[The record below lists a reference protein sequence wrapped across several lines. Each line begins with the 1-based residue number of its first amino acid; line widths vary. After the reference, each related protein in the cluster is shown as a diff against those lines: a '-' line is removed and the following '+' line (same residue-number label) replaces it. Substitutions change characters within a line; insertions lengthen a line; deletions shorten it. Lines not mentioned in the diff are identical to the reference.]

1 MLIPNLLL
9 TAKYRL
15 RGINLKKELASGSAK
30 LPPCQEDNQDE
41 SKFICL
47 TFDDGPSQHTVRLLD
62 ILKEND
68 VKATFFL
75 VATFAREN
83 REIIDRMKA
92 EGHTLALHTFE
103 HKCPLFENEEYTK
116 HAFDKSM
123 DILTDLGISPRFFR
137 PAWGT
142 FNRVNIAKAREYGL
156 KPILWNVMAEDW
168 QGNTTDD
175 IIFKKL
181 IKRTKPYDVVCLH
194 DGRGENNAPGRTI
207 KALERAIPMWKRRGF
222 RFVTIG
228 DIFDE

>member
-1 MLIPNLLL
+1 MLIQNLLL

-15 RGINLKKELASGSAK
+15 KGINLKKG
-30 LPPCQEDNQDE
+30 NQADP
-41 SKFICL
+41 KFICL
-47 TFDDGPSQHTVRLLD
+47 TFDDGPSRDTDKLLD
-62 ILKEND
+62 LLKGQD

-83 REIIDRMKA
+83 REIVARMKA

-103 HKCPLFENEEYTK
+103 HKCPLFEDEEYTK
-116 HAFDKSM
+116 RAFDKSM
-123 DILTDLGISPRFFR
+123 DILADLEVKPRFFR

-142 FNRVNIAKAREYGL
+142 FNKVNIAKSREYGL

-168 QGNTTDD
+168 QGNTTED

-194 DGRGENNAPGRTI
+194 DGRGENDAPKRTI
-207 KALERAIPMWKRRGF
+207 KALERAILMWKRRGF
-222 RFVTIG
+222 SFVTIG
-228 DIFDE
+228 DIFNE